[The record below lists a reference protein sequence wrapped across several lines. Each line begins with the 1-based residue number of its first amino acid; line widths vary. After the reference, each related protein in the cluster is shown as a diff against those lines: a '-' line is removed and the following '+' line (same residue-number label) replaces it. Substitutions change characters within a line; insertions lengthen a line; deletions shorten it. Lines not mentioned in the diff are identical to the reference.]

1 MAKCFEVTNGAVREG
16 IALNAD
22 GKIAVGESGRSRSLT
37 IVNPP
42 AGAEIRDN
50 RLISVPGTA
59 TVVLIRDHSG
69 YRGSWSLRQYAEGR
83 CPLDGQLVGAEHKY
97 VCPYCG
103 DDLYGAAD
111 GVKHAAA
118 PGLPIKATDLGKVIA
133 EGRCAQGDAGRMGGG
148 PEYLLALRPG
158 TRFSIQRLGRLYGA
172 PGRLNV
178 EIAEDGTPVLTDAWA
193 AIKAAEADAAWE
205 EQ

>member
-1 MAKCFEVTNGAVREG
+1 MARCYEVTSAAVREG

-22 GKIAVGESGRSRSLT
+22 GKIAVGESGRSRSLA

-50 RLISVPGTA
+50 RLVSVPGAA

-69 YRGSWSLRQYAEGR
+69 FRGSWSLRQYAEGR

-97 VCPYCG
+97 TCPYCG
-103 DDLYGAAD
+103 DYLYGAAD
-111 GVKHAAA
+111 GVKHGAA
-118 PGLPIKATDLGKVIA
+118 PGLPVKATDLGKLIA

-148 PEYLLALRPG
+148 PEYLLALKPG
-158 TRFSIQRLGRLYGA
+158 TRFSIQRQGRLYGS

-178 EIAEDGTPVLTDAWA
+178 EIAEDGRAVLTDAWA
-193 AIKAAEADAAWE
+193 TIKAAEADAAWE
-205 EQ
+205 VT